1 MKLQKTLIQQTLL
14 TKARVLHLFL
24 LIVIIMGGAEFHFI
38 VWGYF
43 QLNNA
48 YFVAIGNSICNFD
61 GFGFWETHTTY
72 SVFQTTCQH
81 AIFNTSNEHISYSV
95 VSDVWTVIY
104 FSINDVYIPF
114 TKLIMVIVSQTHR
127 QCCFRASLSHLKRNM
142 YCRNQPA
149 NISGRSF

>member
-1 MKLQKTLIQQTLL
+1 
-14 TKARVLHLFL
+14 
-24 LIVIIMGGAEFHFI
+24 MGGAEFHFI

-81 AIFNTSNEHISYSV
+81 AIFNTSNEHISSSV

-104 FSINDVYIPF
+104 FSINAVYIPF
-114 TKLIMVIVSQTHR
+114 TKSIMVIVPQTPQTVLFQSITFTLEKEHVLQKPASKHFR
-127 QCCFRASLSHLKRNM
+127 QKLLKKWAQIKHILLIHTGM
-142 YCRNQPA
+142 IIC
-149 NISGRSF
+149 